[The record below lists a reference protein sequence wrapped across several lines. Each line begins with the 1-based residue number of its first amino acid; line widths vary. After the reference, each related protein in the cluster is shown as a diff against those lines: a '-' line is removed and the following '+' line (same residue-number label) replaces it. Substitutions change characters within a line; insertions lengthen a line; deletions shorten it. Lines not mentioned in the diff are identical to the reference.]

1 MQIDEVILGNTQREG
16 WTFKVN
22 IVTFIHHP
30 EESSEWEAFTWPHLL
45 QAKKNLYAEH
55 NIVSVDE

>member
-16 WTFKVN
+16 WTLN

-30 EESSEWEAFTWPHLL
+30 EESSEWEAFT
-45 QAKKNLYAEH
+45 
-55 NIVSVDE
+55 